1 MIKIDKVNLR
11 MCKYR
16 IDKLI
21 LTIKGVSDPFTVEP
35 LAIGD
40 INIAKDFDQY
50 QYPFFRLII
59 NVPNK
64 IYRAMRKNYND
75 ITAYVRM
82 TYAYFKTEE
91 TVGIGDQNPPEHP
104 YITDNFLVFMDDATP
119 QVNTEVQETV
129 EEAVQPDDITY
140 DPQNN
145 TACEILLYRQN
156 DLNIVKKTPTAV
168 FHNVNLMD
176 ALAYYTNMIGMKNI
190 LCSPPNN
197 NQERYTQ
204 FIIPPIRADEQ
215 ILRICCDY
223 GIHKC
228 GTTLF
233 FDFDKVYIVEK
244 VNKCT
249 AWVKNEYKTIYI
261 VNPTLDSEL
270 TTIIQGCSYESSD
283 HCGYCTMSNAQAVA
297 ASMEREQSFGAGMKV
312 LDKKTGDY
320 ITISPKGSYVKG
332 GGGDSRTMTLYEGE
346 QYTASALKQRLEEEG
361 LVLNVTLDGVDLTM
375 LAPNKMYQLY
385 FMTSKLSKYNG
396 AYRLTKYECTFNAKD
411 GQWFT
416 PTALATFVGKVPNPK
431 K

>member
-1 MIKIDKVNLR
+1 MLKIDKVNLR

-16 IDKLI
+16 IDMLR
-21 LTIKGVSDPFTVEP
+21 LTIKGLDKPFTVEQ

-40 INIAKDFDQY
+40 INIAKDYDKY

-59 NVPNK
+59 SIPNK

-75 ITAYVRM
+75 ISAYVRM
-82 TYAYFKTEE
+82 TYAYFKTED
-91 TVGIGDQNPPEHP
+91 TVGIADHDPPSHIYLTE
-104 YITDNFLVFMDDATP
+104 NFVVFMDDATP
-119 QVNTEVQETV
+119 QVNTEIQETV
-129 EEAVQPDDITY
+129 ESAMQPDDVTY

-145 TACEILLYRQN
+145 TTCEILLYKQN
-156 DLNIVKKTPTAV
+156 DLNIIKKTPTTV

-197 NQERYTQ
+197 NQEVYEQ
-204 FIIPPIRADEQ
+204 FMIPPIRADEQ

-223 GIHKC
+223 GLHKC
-228 GTTLF
+228 GTSLF
-233 FDFDKVYIVEK
+233 FDFDKVYIIEK

-270 TTIIQGCSYESSD
+270 PTVVQGCSYESTD
-283 HCGYCTMSNAQAVA
+283 HCGYCTMTEAQAVA
-297 ASMEREQSFGAGMKV
+297 ASMEREQSFGASMKV

-320 ITISPKGSYVKG
+320 TTISPKGSYVKG

-346 QYTASALKQRLEEEG
+346 SYTASALKQRLEEEG
-361 LVLNVTLDGVDLTM
+361 LVLHVTLDGVDLTM
-375 LAPNKMYQLY
+375 LAPNKLYQLY
-385 FMTSKLSKYNG
+385 FMSSKLSKYNG
-396 AYRLTKYECTFNAKD
+396 AYRLTGYECTFTAKD
-411 GQWFT
+411 GNWFT
-416 PTALATFVGKVPNPK
+416 PTALATFVGKMPNTK
-431 K
+431 